1 MTNSADRMAHI
12 APFHVMK
19 LLARAKEL
27 EAQGKSIVH
36 MEIGEPDF
44 STPKPIIDAG
54 IKALEQGLTQYTPAL
69 GLPALRQAIANY
81 YQTHYGVC
89 IKPES
94 VVVTPGASGALQLV
108 CGVLVNPGDEVL
120 MTDPGY
126 PCNRHFV
133 QLMGGVPTF
142 VQLDEDNGH
151 AFTLEALKTHCS
163 DKTKAVLLASP
174 SNPTGMVLDVAELD
188 EIAEYLKQKEAY
200 LILDEIYHGLIYDA
214 DFPTFAGR
222 HENVFIINSFSK
234 YFCMTGWRL
243 GWLLSPKAFVA
254 DIDKLAQ
261 NIFLAASTPA
271 QHAALAAFK
280 PESIEIMESY
290 RAEFKIRRDFLF
302 DAVGELGFKVISKP
316 QGAFY
321 LYADSSGFS
330 KEFSSD
336 SFGLVH
342 DLLENAGV
350 AITPGVDFGNYK
362 ANQHVRF
369 AYTTSLAD
377 LKEGIA
383 RLSQYR
389 QRKSA

>member
-1 MTNSADRMAHI
+1 MKSADRMAHI

-27 EAQGKSIVH
+27 ESQGKSIVH

-44 STPKPIIDAG
+44 HTPKPIIDAG
-54 IKALEQGLTQYTPAL
+54 IAALEQGLTHYTPAL
-69 GLPALRQAIANY
+69 GLPELKQAIADFY
-81 YQTHYGVC
+81 LSHYGVNVDA
-89 IKPES
+89 ES

-108 CGVLVNPGDEVL
+108 CGVLVNPGDEIL

-142 VQLDEDNGH
+142 VELSQANNF
-151 AFTLEALKTHCS
+151 AFTLDALQQNWT
-163 DKTKAVLLASP
+163 DKTRAVLLASP
-174 SNPTGMVLDVAELD
+174 SNPTGMVLDIHELD
-188 EIAEYLKQKEAY
+188 AIGEYLKQKNAY
-200 LILDEIYHGLIYDA
+200 LILDEIYHGLIYDEG
-214 DFPTFAGR
+214 FPTFAGR
-222 HENVFIINSFSK
+222 HENVFLINSFSK

-280 PESIEIMESY
+280 PDSIKVLESY
-290 RAEFKIRRDFLF
+290 RAQFKNRRDYLY
-302 DAVGELGFKVISKP
+302 DAVKQLGFKVIAKP

-321 LYADSSGFS
+321 LYADC
-330 KEFSSD
+330 SD
-336 SFGLVH
+336 VSDIGSFELAY

-350 AITPGVDFGNYK
+350 AITPGIDFGHYK
-362 ANQHVRF
+362 ASQHVRF
-369 AYTTSLAD
+369 AYTTSLSQ
-377 LKEGIA
+377 LEEGIS
-383 RLSQYR
+383 RLRRYLL
-389 QRKSA
+389 